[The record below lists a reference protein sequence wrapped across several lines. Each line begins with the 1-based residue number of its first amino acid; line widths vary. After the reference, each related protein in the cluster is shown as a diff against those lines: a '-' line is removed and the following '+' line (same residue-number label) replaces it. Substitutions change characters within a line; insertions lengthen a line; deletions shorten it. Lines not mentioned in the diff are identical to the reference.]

1 MPGSAGVAV
10 RPSHTGTAHSVA
22 SGNGLTLGS

>member
-10 RPSHTGTAHSVA
+10 RPSHTGTDSVA